1 MVASIHL
8 NINYNCNRYFW
19 EFCYLLF
26 VIQSHRDQV
35 DDSEFRWG
43 RYFSRII
50 IIIDKLLNVLFPA
63 EGREKRVLVDT
74 PTKEERRSLLI
85 NQCHRIIINKL
96 DLTRSKKK
104 KSKKKKEKKLKSL
117 TLSNDS
123 FNYGERE
130 NNNIPCRE
138 TKKFSFYR
146 SRNERKKAI
155 HIYNIIIFY
164 KRNIRYVTGE

>member
-50 IIIDKLLNVLFPA
+50 IIIDKLLNVLSPA
-63 EGREKRVLVDT
+63 EGTEKRVFV
-74 PTKEERRSLLI
+74 E
-85 NQCHRIIINKL
+85 Q
-96 DLTRSKKK
+96 KKR
-104 KSKKKKEKKLKSL
+104 
-117 TLSNDS
+117 DDR
-123 FNYGERE
+123 F
-130 NNNIPCRE
+130 
-138 TKKFSFYR
+138 
-146 SRNERKKAI
+146 
-155 HIYNIIIFY
+155 
-164 KRNIRYVTGE
+164 